1 MSYPAPPDERIT
13 WKTRFLRF
21 ATWWTGATVNTRFWT
36 SRNGEVVGYDEF
48 GNTYYRSIG
57 GRIDPALGFDRRWV
71 IYRGESEGSATPPG
85 WYGWLHH
92 QTDELADAVRL
103 RAARLGKALPAQHD
117 GNARRLPPAGL
128 HAQGR
133 HAAPHGRRLRR
144 LDPRL
149 GRVRADVLAEGRD
162 VAGPSYRHKR
172 GRQQR
177 RGRGSPRHHERAS
190 ILAASR
196 NIPLGAGLLALAA
209 LLSAAAPARADKI
222 KNGTAV
228 FSGLDK
234 ITGRII
240 SFKAAMGETVQ
251 FGSLQVTARACYT
264 RPAKEAPQTD
274 TFVEIDEVSTKRE
287 FKRVFSGWMFA
298 ASPGLHGLEHPIY
311 DIWLTSCET
320 PGDTIVDAPQ
330 TADADAN
337 AVASAPADGVPAAP
351 GTAAPAGSTV
361 PAPPA
366 TAAAPKPRPKRVA
379 RPAPRPEPAEAPRQ
393 EPTQRFFPTSQYP
406 ADLPPHDP
414 AGNGR

>member
-1 MSYPAPPDERIT
+1 M
-13 WKTRFLRF
+13 
-21 ATWWTGATVNTRFWT
+21 
-36 SRNGEVVGYDEF
+36 
-48 GNTYYRSIG
+48 
-57 GRIDPALGFDRRWV
+57 
-71 IYRGESEGSATPPG
+71 
-85 WYGWLHH
+85 
-92 QTDELADAVRL
+92 
-103 RAARLGKALPAQHD
+103 
-117 GNARRLPPAGL
+117 
-128 HAQGR
+128 
-133 HAAPHGRRLRR
+133 
-144 LDPRL
+144 
-149 GRVRADVLAEGRD
+149 
-162 VAGPSYRHKR
+162 
-172 GRQQR
+172 
-177 RGRGSPRHHERAS
+177 
-190 ILAASR
+190 AASR

-330 TADADAN
+330 TADADA
-337 AVASAPADGVPAAP
+337 VASAPADGVPAAP

-393 EPTQRFFPTSQYP
+393 EPTSASSRRANIPPTCPRTIPPATGADGAVPASPQPAWSSGRPRASTSSTAAPDHGRVDQASTRPGRFTAS
-406 ADLPPHDP
+406 ASRL
-414 AGNGR
+414 R